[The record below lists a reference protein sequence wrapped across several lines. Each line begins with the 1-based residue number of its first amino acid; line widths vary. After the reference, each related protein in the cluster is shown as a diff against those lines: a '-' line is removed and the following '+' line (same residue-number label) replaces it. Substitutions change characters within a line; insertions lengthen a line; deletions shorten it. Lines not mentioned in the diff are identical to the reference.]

1 MSAKATGV
9 EIPRKSIVSS
19 VFRPTR
25 PAPGTTRR
33 GLFGVTGGTAFAPG
47 DGLTAVVAVSGRLV
61 TVASV
66 GKGVPVTNVFVVTDT
81 PQSLTVEDNRDR
93 SDRTGLWV
101 RRGLLALLGLFLVAG
116 LLNVFGQRPATSSAS
131 VSGAKLSVYSPTR
144 VRGGLYY
151 EARFHIQAY
160 SDIKDA
166 TLVLDTGW
174 LEGMTINTI
183 EPGPLSE
190 GSRNGKLVL
199 ELGHVRAGQRHLLYM
214 QLQVNPT
221 NVGHRSQRVQLY
233 DGNTLLTSVKKTI
246 TIFP

>member
-1 MSAKATGV
+1 VRAERQHVASG
-9 EIPRKSIVSS
+9 S
-19 VFRPTR
+19 TR
-25 PAPGTTRR
+25 ECRERCPGRER
-33 GLFGVTGGTAFAPG
+33 F
-47 DGLTAVVAVSGRLV
+47 VVAD
-61 TVASV
+61 A
-66 GKGVPVTNVFVVTDT
+66 PE
-81 PQSLTVEDNRDR
+81 SLTLEHNRDR
-93 SDRTGLWV
+93 ANLGGVWV
-101 RRGLLALLGLFLVAG
+101 RRGVLTLLGLFLLAG
-116 LLNVFGQRPATSSAS
+116 LLNVFGQRPTTSSAS
-131 VSGAKLSVYSPTR
+131 VVKAKLSVYSPMR

-160 SDIKDA
+160 ADIKDA

-199 ELGHVRAGQRHLLYM
+199 ELGHIRAGQRYLLYM

-233 DGNTLLTSVKKTI
+233 DGNTLLGSVKRTI

>member
-1 MSAKATGV
+1 VAD
-9 EIPRKSIVSS
+9 
-19 VFRPTR
+19 
-25 PAPGTTRR
+25 APE
-33 GLFGVTGGTAFAPG
+33 
-47 DGLTAVVAVSGRLV
+47 
-61 TVASV
+61 
-66 GKGVPVTNVFVVTDT
+66 
-81 PQSLTVEDNRDR
+81 SLTLERNRDR
-93 SDRTGLWV
+93 ANRGGVGV
-101 RRGLLALLGLFLVAG
+101 RRGVLTLLGLFLLAG
-116 LLNVFGQRPATSSAS
+116 LLNVFGQRPTTSSAS
-131 VSGAKLSVYSPTR
+131 VVKAKLSVYSPMQ

-160 SDIKDA
+160 ADIKDA

-199 ELGHVRAGQRHLLYM
+199 ELGHIRAGQRYLLYM

-233 DGNTLLTSVKKTI
+233 DGNTLLGSVKRTI

>member
-1 MSAKATGV
+1 MA
-9 EIPRKSIVSS
+9 
-19 VFRPTR
+19 
-25 PAPGTTRR
+25 
-33 GLFGVTGGTAFAPG
+33 
-47 DGLTAVVAVSGRLV
+47 
-61 TVASV
+61 
-66 GKGVPVTNVFVVTDT
+66 DT
-81 PQSLTVEDNRDR
+81 PQSLTVKRNRDR
-93 SDRTGLWV
+93 SERTGPWV
-101 RRGLLALLGLFLVAG
+101 RRALLTLLGLFLLAG
-116 LLNVFGQRPATSSAS
+116 LLNVFGQRPTTSSAS
-131 VSGAKLSVYSPTR
+131 VAGAKLSVYSPTR

-199 ELGHVRAGQRHLLYM
+199 GLGHVRAGQRFLLYM
-214 QLQVNPT
+214 ELQVNPT
-221 NVGHRSQRVQLY
+221 NVGRRSQRVQLY
-233 DGNTLLTSVKKTI
+233 DGNTLLVSIKRTI